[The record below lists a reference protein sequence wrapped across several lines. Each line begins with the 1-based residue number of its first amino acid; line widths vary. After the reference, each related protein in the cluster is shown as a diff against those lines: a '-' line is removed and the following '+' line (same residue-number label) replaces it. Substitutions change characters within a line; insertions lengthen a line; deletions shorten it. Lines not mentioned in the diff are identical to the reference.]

1 MDAEQIR
8 QRIVE
13 LEVEHRDLDDAI
25 ERLALQTGIDDLRLR
40 RMKKRRLL
48 LRDCIV
54 RLQMELVPDIP
65 A

>member
-25 ERLALQTGIDDLRLR
+25 ERLALQSGIDDLRLR